1 MMTAEDVINDALVEL
16 GKVPDELLI
25 ASVFDSLSNDVKTL
39 AREWGWSDTEVREKV
54 YAVAWKLVN
63 P

>member
-1 MMTAEDVINDALVEL
+1 MTAEDVINDALVEL

-25 ASVFDSLSNDVKTL
+25 ASVFDSLPNDVKAL
-39 AREWGWSDTEVREKV
+39 AREWGWNDTEVREKV

-63 P
+63 Q